1 MSPTAKSWAVKKQ
14 EYDEKPSNGWRNTFE
29 EKTAARHLN
38 KREGFFAYEDRR
50 RVRMADSGWKNII
63 VKLPEK
69 PPAFSASDK
78 EEEEEALAM
87 QHSLREKGKFCLAC
101 MEYVPN
107 TAKERADCE
116 QCCSVVHI
124 RCLHKIDYNND
135 DSSSVS
141 STTMNMNTNV
151 DTNRKD
157 LVPETRTRSEYT
169 LDKLLLSS
177 STTKHKEDHTSVCQP
192 QSNPQS
198 QSQSYSSR
206 VSDTSKH
213 NSNNSNPD
221 SHLNSNSNLKSSR
234 SVSHRPWTCPDCVG
248 DVDFIKNYKGLRHKL
263 QYRDLLE
270 LFAIVKVI
278 YSLLS
283 FLYWATFFSACYYI
297 IYFILFHFIFTSISS
312 FILFNFATCL
322 LLYLILFSL
331 TLPLTLISYYFYF
344 KFLIFLSNPNPNHN
358 LISNFNFNF
367 KYFSSFLL

>member
-1 MSPTAKSWAVKKQ
+1 MRPTSSQMSPTAKSWAVKKQ

-198 QSQSYSSR
+198 QSYSSR

-297 IYFILFHFIFTSISS
+297 IYFILFHFYIHFFFYIVQFCNLSSALSHIIFPNSTPNS
-312 FILFNFATCL
+312 N
-322 LLYLILFSL
+322 LILFL
-331 TLPLTLISYYFYF
+331 F
-344 KFLIFLSNPNPNHN
+344 
-358 LISNFNFNF
+358 
-367 KYFSSFLL
+367 